1 MDDQILR
8 ELKNVVGD
16 QFAEVMSNTIVCNI
30 IHYMS
35 ICKKHNLDDNR
46 LNLALQQYI
55 NEAKINGIKVPK
67 SKGSKHSG
75 TNVVI
80 GDPLSYATNL
90 DKDLVN
96 KFTGIFRKPKADI
109 SISYPYGKT
118 KYYVTEEIVGEGL
131 QLCVDTEMRALLAW
145 DFINQLEIK
154 FDEHDKKWLTEEGFM
169 ISPYI

>member
-1 MDDQILR
+1 MDDNIIR

-16 QFAEVMSNTIVCNI
+16 QFSEVMSNTIVGNI
-30 IHYMS
+30 LHYVS
-35 ICKKHNLDDNR
+35 ICKKHNLDDTR

-80 GDPLSYATNL
+80 GDPLSYSNN
-90 DKDLVN
+90 KDLVN
-96 KFTGIFRKPKADI
+96 KFTGIFRKPTADM
-109 SISYPYGKT
+109 SISYPYGNT
-118 KYYVTEEIVGEGL
+118 KYYLTEDIVGEGL
-131 QLCVDTEMRALLAW
+131 RLCVDTDMRALLAW

-154 FDEHDKKWLTEEGFM
+154 FDEEDKKWLTEQGYM